1 MAPQNPE
8 LPASN
13 KLLAMTESTIGRDSG
28 SDGNDSLGDKLSREA
43 HVIGGGIVEGTKTS
57 LDRAMSDP
65 MTAVKLGGSLIV
77 GTALTA
83 ASGRKGLVATGAKLV
98 GLGLGLAFGVELY
111 DQGKNITA
119 VALDTWNN
127 PGNSAANRANIA
139 SHMGPFLVDSAIYT
153 AGGISGVKLGQ
164 RFFPAAGE
172 TAALS
177 GSARALKA
185 AESERSTINVN
196 LLERGRGFEVNPVSL
211 TTDSPLGASVAAI
224 KPSMAKVEA
233 LTLADGRLGGGQ
245 ATGVAVGE
253 GQIAVNR
260 HLVKDAISVTV
271 FDGTGNPHA
280 ARVRKLNPDS
290 EVDLAILQL
299 ENPGSFKAFSP
310 AVMAEAVALQGR
322 EIAIVG
328 HPLGHSEL
336 FVSPGTV
343 RTQRGINIACSANVH
358 PGNCG
363 SAIIDMS
370 GKLLGIMRSE
380 GSAGVNATPSS
391 YIKSLLDSRLF
402 EVEGLRSGPGK
413 TPVPA
418 LKTAY
423 EVDAPA
429 ALKVVDGIFGEN
441 VSRGVPTDFFHA
453 KARKAGDLLLKTEY
467 SPNTSEITITPMTV
481 NGKPAGQALWPGTDI
496 PIGSSR
502 LTLKFSEGFSKASM
516 HSVNDPTGTL
526 LRGLELSGGQPSYL
540 STLKPS
546 STAFL
551 APETV
556 PVSRAIA
563 ARSSRFQSFLTGFGP
578 YASGQISALGLTG
591 IDEILST
598 R

>member
-1 MAPQNPE
+1 MAPQKPE

-13 KLLAMTESTIGRDSG
+13 KLLAMADSSAVAGDG
-28 SDGNDSLGDKLSREA
+28 SDSLGDKLSREA
-43 HVIGGGIVEGTKTS
+43 HVIGGGIVEGTRTS

-65 MTAVKLGGSLIV
+65 MTAVKLGGSMIV

-111 DQGKNITA
+111 DQGKNIAAAA
-119 VALDTWNN
+119 VDTWNN

-153 AGGISGVKLGQ
+153 AGGLSGVRLGQ
-164 RFFPAAGE
+164 RFFPATGE
-172 TAALS
+172 TAALTGGTRS
-177 GSARALKA
+177 LKTA
-185 AESERSTINVN
+185 EAESTVSVN
-196 LLERGRGFEVNPVSL
+196 LLERGKGFEVNPVSL
-211 TTDSPLGASVAAI
+211 TTDSPLGASVSAI

-233 LTLADGRLGGGQ
+233 LTLADGQVGGGQ

-271 FDGTGNPHA
+271 FDGTGNPHS
-280 ARVRKLNPDS
+280 ARVSKLNPDS

-299 ENPGSFKAFSP
+299 ENPGSFKSFSP
-310 AVMAEAVALQGR
+310 AAMVEAVALEGR
-322 EIAIVG
+322 DIAIVG
-328 HPLGHSEL
+328 HPLGRSDL

-380 GSAGVNATPSS
+380 GSAGVNSTPSS
-391 YIKSLLDSRLF
+391 LIKSLLETDHFNLVAPSS
-402 EVEGLRSGPGK
+402 GLGKAPGP
-413 TPVPA
+413 T

-423 EVDAPA
+423 DVDAPA
-429 ALKVVDGIFGEN
+429 ALRVVDGIFGEN
-441 VSRGVPTDFFHA
+441 VSRGVPADFFHA
-453 KARKAGDLLLKTEY
+453 KVRRAGDLLLKTEY
-467 SPNTSEITITPMTV
+467 SPNTSEITITAMTV
-481 NGKPAGQALWPGTDI
+481 NGRPAGQALWPGTDI

-502 LTLKFSEGFSKASM
+502 LNLKFSEGFTKASM

-526 LRGLELSGGQPSYL
+526 LRGLELSGGQASYL

-546 STAFL
+546 STGFL
-551 APETV
+551 TPEAL
-556 PVSRAIA
+556 PVSPAMA
-563 ARSSRFQSFLTGFGP
+563 GRSSRFQSFLSGIGP
-578 YASGQISALGLTG
+578 YASGQITALGLTR
-591 IDEILST
+591 IDALLST

>member
-1 MAPQNPE
+1 MAPQKPE

-13 KLLAMTESTIGRDSG
+13 KLLAMADSSAVAGDG
-28 SDGNDSLGDKLSREA
+28 SDSLGDKLSREA
-43 HVIGGGIVEGTKTS
+43 HVIGGGIVEGTRTS

-65 MTAVKLGGSLIV
+65 MTAVKLGGSMIV

-111 DQGKNITA
+111 DQGKNIAAAA
-119 VALDTWNN
+119 VDTWNN

-153 AGGISGVKLGQ
+153 AGGLSGVRLGQ
-164 RFFPAAGE
+164 RFFPATGE
-172 TAALS
+172 TAALTGGTRS
-177 GSARALKA
+177 LKTA
-185 AESERSTINVN
+185 EAESTVSVN
-196 LLERGRGFEVNPVSL
+196 LLERGKGFEVNPVSL
-211 TTDSPLGASVAAI
+211 TTDSPLGASVSAI

-233 LTLADGRLGGGQ
+233 LTLADGQVGGGQ

-271 FDGTGNPHA
+271 FDGTGNPHS
-280 ARVRKLNPDS
+280 ARVSKLNPDS

-299 ENPGSFKAFSP
+299 ENPGSFKSFSP
-310 AVMAEAVALQGR
+310 AAMVEAVALEGR
-322 EIAIVG
+322 DIAIVG
-328 HPLGHSEL
+328 HPLGRSDL

-343 RTQRGINIACSANVH
+343 RTKRGINIACSANVH

-380 GSAGVNATPSS
+380 GSAGVNSTPSS
-391 YIKSLLDSRLF
+391 LIKSLLETDHFNLVAPS
-402 EVEGLRSGPGK
+402 SGPGK
-413 TPVPA
+413 TPGPT

-423 EVDAPA
+423 DVDAPA
-429 ALKVVDGIFGEN
+429 ALRVVDGIFGEN
-441 VSRGVPTDFFHA
+441 VSRGVPPDFFHA
-453 KARKAGDLLLKTEY
+453 KVRRAGDLLLKTEY
-467 SPNTSEITITPMTV
+467 SPNTSEITITAMTV
-481 NGKPAGQALWPGTDI
+481 NGRPAGQALWPGTDI

-502 LTLKFSEGFSKASM
+502 LNLKFSEGFTKASM

-526 LRGLELSGGQPSYL
+526 LRGLELSGGQASYL

-546 STAFL
+546 STGFL
-551 APETV
+551 TPEAL
-556 PVSRAIA
+556 PVSPAMA
-563 ARSSRFQSFLTGFGP
+563 GRSSRFQSFLSGIGP
-578 YASGQISALGLTG
+578 YASGQITALGLTR
-591 IDEILST
+591 IDGLLST